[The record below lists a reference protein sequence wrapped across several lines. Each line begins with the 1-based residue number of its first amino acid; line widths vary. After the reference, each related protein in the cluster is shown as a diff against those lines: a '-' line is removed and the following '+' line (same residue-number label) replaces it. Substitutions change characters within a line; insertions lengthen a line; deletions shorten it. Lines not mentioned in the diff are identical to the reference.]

1 MQELIT
7 LVSVIVAGIS
17 GIAGIL
23 WSKQYRDAKQAQLD
37 VKDELI
43 NNLKELSTP
52 KIKEIFDSTR
62 AIMEDQID
70 NQETII
76 IELQETINKLNS
88 EKSELATANK
98 KLQKRIP
105 TFVLPDSDKNYL
117 NEFVTGSN
125 MAVKQMGGTVD
136 ALSTMQGELI
146 NNKER
151 MRNFV
156 VTPEPA
162 VAVTGGA
169 DPKVLIS
176 EKATKDEAN

>member
-1 MQELIT
+1 
-7 LVSVIVAGIS
+7 
-17 GIAGIL
+17 
-23 WSKQYRDAKQAQLD
+23 
-37 VKDELI
+37 
-43 NNLKELSTP
+43 
-52 KIKEIFDSTR
+52 
-62 AIMEDQID
+62 MEDQID